1 MPLWPLGLQIVTGRM
16 PKTVKP
22 STHVVLDCAI
32 AGSFLLMAARF
43 WQRNRR
49 AAIASLI
56 CGGASAAN
64 MLLTDYPA
72 GALDVISYR
81 THGRIDGGAGCCHRY
96 PAAPDGFRQRT
107 RSQGLRRAGAGGDSS
122 RRHHRF
128 QTL

>member
-64 MLLTDYPA
+64 MMLTDYPA

-81 THGRIDGGAGCCHRY
+81 THGRIDGGAGSPCSTIRA
-96 PAAPDGFRQRT
+96 PAPIT
-107 RSQGLRRAGAGGDSS
+107 RRATARSS
-122 RRHHRF
+122 WRCPESIA
-128 QTL
+128 